1 MAGKTYLK
9 DLKDN
14 FERDLVRAFSKL
26 GVDAMNDAYAKKRF
40 KRRTGN
46 LEDSYGS
53 AVFVRGK
60 VVQSTMKFLGGNPI
74 SKKKDSKTHK
84 TGRETVKDYFL
95 KWSWGK
101 GEDEVVLVV
110 IAAMYYAGIL
120 EKEHY
125 FNVIS
130 PARDFINSS
139 WQTYINPIYAKY
151 GIKEKPAARVI
162 QGDRLRR

>member
-14 FERDLVRAFSKL
+14 IERDIVRALSDL
-26 GVDAMNDAYAKKRF
+26 GVKAMEDAYAKKRF
-40 KRRTGN
+40 TRRTGN

-84 TGRETVKDYFL
+84 TGRQTVKDYFL
-95 KWSWGK
+95 TWSWGK
-101 GEDEVVLVV
+101 GQNEIVLVV

-120 EKEHY
+120 EKAHY

-130 PARDFINSS
+130 PARE
-139 WQTYINPIYAKY
+139 YIDLHWAEELKEVYAKH
-151 GIKEKPAARVI
+151 GIKDKPAARVI
-162 QGDRLRR
+162 QGDRLR